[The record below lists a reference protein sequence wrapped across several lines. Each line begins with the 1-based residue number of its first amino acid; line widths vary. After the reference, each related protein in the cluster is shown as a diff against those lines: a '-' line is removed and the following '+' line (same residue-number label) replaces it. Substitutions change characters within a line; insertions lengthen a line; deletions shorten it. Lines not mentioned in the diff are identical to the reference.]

1 MKRRLSLK
9 SEHLSE
15 LTSGELTAVA
25 GAGSLTGVYPT
36 INTPCPSVQ
45 ECIASIPT
53 LQRECPT
60 ERCFTGT
67 TLYTVA
73 CA

>member
-1 MKRRLSLK
+1 MKRRLTLR
-9 SEHLSE
+9 SEHLAE
-15 LTSGELTAVA
+15 LTSDELTGVA
-25 GAGSLTGVYPT
+25 GASVAYLT
-36 INTPCPSVQ
+36 IHRPCPTVQ
-45 ECIASIPT
+45 ECIYIAPVLT